1 MAVHFTKQQIDE
13 IEQAL
18 TARSKKDSQFPGADL
33 LEGTELIP
41 IVQNGVNK
49 VMTYSGL
56 WNKVAADLREYVE
69 ESLDSKVDKE
79 EGKELSA
86 NDFTD
91 ALLDKLNHIQ
101 AGAEVNVQSDWEAES
116 GDAFILHK
124 PDLSVYATVASVEDI
139 EALIPSTASESNKL
153 ADKAFVNSSIS
164 TNTAEFK
171 GTYDTLA
178 ELMTVAANLNDYG
191 FVRGVDQLGNITFDR
206 YKYTS
211 SDTWLYEYT
220 LNNTSFTAAQWAA
233 INSGITESLVS
244 KLDALPT
251 NDSLTALLGGKV
263 DKVSGK
269 QLSTEDYTTAEK
281 TKLGDLPTN
290 GALNTALAGKV
301 DKVEGKALSTN
312 DYTTAEKNKLA
323 GLEYIVDAKTEVKTD
338 QEFIYRKTNVSWD
351 ATTEILQSI
360 KGKTLAWNQL
370 VTNGNFVNLVGW
382 NYPGGRVSVADKIV
396 TINFDAQ
403 YSSLYRIINVISGH
417 KYYISL
423 EAKPTQTSDLFFR
436 YGIGGVGYFSDEGVM
451 FSLSANSIS
460 STTAF
465 TRLSTIGTFTK
476 LSSDTSVSGIYL
488 MKFGGAAQD
497 VQVKN
502 LMVFDL
508 TIMFGAGN
516 EPSTVE
522 EFEAL
527 FHLPYHAYNPGALI
541 SNNAES
547 LETVGFNKWDE
558 EWEFGSISPGTGTN
572 INSSDQIRTIG
583 KIHVYP
589 NTDYYFKLHVV
600 GGGSCLYLYDAQENY
615 IGYIDVESNVSG
627 KQFTVPSN
635 AYYLRFVALYDDA
648 TTYNHDICINISD
661 PSRNGQYEPY
671 KKSVCPLNIKT
682 RTGKLNGQGASVVVF
697 PNGMNGVGTSFDEA
711 NRTKVTKRRARV
723 DLGTLGWEKADPYG
737 LGKFSYVAVI
747 SDAKRYTYHPAICSK
762 YDVID
767 SILTE
772 QGVATGLSLNN
783 NNACRVYD
791 PAFDNAGAT
800 AAEFKEAMNGVM
812 LDYEIAE
819 PQEFVWDEPIA
830 NLIPTDR
837 LGTERAIYPE
847 SDTPSA
853 PFIADI
859 QYGAT
864 TRDLVEAFKDR
875 FEMLWNAVF
884 NYPESE

>member
-191 FVRGVDQLGNITFDR
+191 FVRGVDQLGNATFDR

-301 DKVEGKALSTN
+301 DKVEGKGLSTN

-323 GLEYIVDAKTEVKTD
+323 GLEYIVDAKTEFKTD

-360 KGKTLAWNQL
+360 HGKTLAWNQL
-370 VTNGNFVNLVGW
+370 VPIDKITVTSGTYNGLTITNNGDRTISISGTSTAAGNLSLASALDITAPVGRKVLISQPANASSDFYIRTLTGGAYTWGQVRDISTLQEKNISTLSLVYASGISVNVRIPLMIFDITALGLGDITKADFLAL
-382 NYPGGRVSVADKIV
+382 YPG
-396 TINFDAQ
+396 
-403 YSSLYRIINVISGH
+403 
-417 KYYISL
+417 
-423 EAKPTQTSDLFFR
+423 
-436 YGIGGVGYFSDEGVM
+436 
-451 FSLSANSIS
+451 
-460 STTAF
+460 
-465 TRLSTIGTFTK
+465 
-476 LSSDTSVSGIYL
+476 
-488 MKFGGAAQD
+488 
-497 VQVKN
+497 
-502 LMVFDL
+502 
-508 TIMFGAGN
+508 
-516 EPSTVE
+516 
-522 EFEAL
+522 
-527 FHLPYHAYNPGALI
+527 YHAYNPGALI
-541 SNNAES
+541 SNDAES
-547 LETVGFNKWDE
+547 LETVGFNQWDE
-558 EWEFGSISPGTGTN
+558 EWAYRRYWG
-572 INSSDQIRTIG
+572 NSNG
-583 KIHVYP
+583 KLTPESGQYSGICCKNPIPVQP
-589 NTDYYFKLHVV
+589 NTTYYVKAPFTMISGGYFNIYTADADMNFISAV
-600 GGGSCLYLYDAQENY
+600 GSYTN
-615 IGYIDVESNVSG
+615 NT
-627 KQFTVPSN
+627 FTTPANCAFITFSMSSTYGN
-635 AYYLRFVALYDDA
+635 
-648 TTYNHDICINISD
+648 TYNHDVCINISD

-671 KKSVCPLNIKT
+671 KKSVCLLNIKT

-697 PNGMNGVGTSFDEA
+697 PNGMNCVGTSFDEA
-711 NRTKVTKRRARV
+711 NRTKGTKRRARV
-723 DLGTLGWEKADPYG
+723 NLGDLNWSYDASGQIFYYNSFEDAKAPAVNSMFAKMICGVYKTVPDNQIASISKAISLGTTKQLCVNNPEYTDAASFKAAMD
-737 LGKFSYVAVI
+737 
-747 SDAKRYTYHPAICSK
+747 
-762 YDVID
+762 
-767 SILTE
+767 
-772 QGVATGLSLNN
+772 GV
-783 NNACRVYD
+783 Y
-791 PAFDNAGAT
+791 
-800 AAEFKEAMNGVM
+800 
-812 LDYEIAE
+812 LDYELAE
-819 PQEFVWDEPIA
+819 PQEYVWDEPIA

-853 PFIADI
+853 PFVADI